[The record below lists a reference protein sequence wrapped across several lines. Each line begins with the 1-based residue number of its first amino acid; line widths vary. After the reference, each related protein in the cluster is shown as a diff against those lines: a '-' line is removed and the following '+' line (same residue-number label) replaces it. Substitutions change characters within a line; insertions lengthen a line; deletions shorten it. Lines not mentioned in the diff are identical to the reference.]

1 MTKTANRSI
10 TKIQILGALVAL
22 AWGVT
27 TLDIYFY
34 RHELLQFGIIP
45 RDPIGLRGIL
55 FAPFLHQN
63 YIHLLTDTIPFIAL
77 GWMIMAQA
85 IANFTIVSL
94 ICLVLS
100 GSSVWIFGPAA
111 DSAYLHFIGAAAL
124 INGYISYL
132 LALYYFDRRLWS
144 SALEAL
150 IIGGA
155 YWIVRTN
162 LLPVIEVSIWP
173 GSIFCGCVGG
183 IWAARLVY
191 RK

>member
-34 RHELLQFGIIP
+34 NHELLNFGIIT

-63 YIHLLTDTIPFIAL
+63 YTHLITDTIPFIAL

-100 GSSVWIFGPAA
+100 GLGAWIVGPTA
-111 DSAYLHFIGAAAL
+111 DSETLHFIGAASL
-124 INGYISYL
+124 IYSYVSYL
-132 LALYYFDRRLWS
+132 IGLYYFDRRLWS

-150 IIGGA
+150 IIGCA

-162 LLPVIEVSIWP
+162 YLPVIELSIWP

>member
-34 RHELLQFGIIP
+34 NHELLDFGIIM

-63 YIHLLTDTIPFIAL
+63 YTHLIVDTIPFVAL

-100 GSSVWIFGPAA
+100 GLGVWIFGPTA
-111 DSAYLHFIGAAAL
+111 DSAFVHFIGTAGL
-124 INGYISYL
+124 INGYVSYL
-132 LALYYFDRRLWS
+132 LALNYFDRRLRS

-150 IIGGA
+150 IIGCA

-162 LLPVIEVSIWP
+162 LPAIEVSIWP
-173 GSIFCGCVGG
+173 GGLFCGCVGG
-183 IWAARLVY
+183 IWAAKLVY

>member
-1 MTKTANRSI
+1 MTKTANRNI

-34 RHELLQFGIIP
+34 HHELLQFGILP

-55 FAPFLHQN
+55 FAPFLHSN
-63 YIHLLTDTIPFIAL
+63 YTHLIVDTIPFVAL
-77 GWMIMAQA
+77 GWLIMEQA

-94 ICLVLS
+94 ICLVLG
-100 GSSVWIFGPAA
+100 GSSAWIVGPAA
-111 DSAYLHFIGAAAL
+111 DSSFVYFIGAAPL

-132 LALYYFDRRLWS
+132 FALYYFDRRLWS
-144 SALEAL
+144 SAFEAL
-150 IIGGA
+150 AIGCA

-162 LLPVIEVSIWP
+162 LPAIELAIWP
-173 GSIFCGCVGG
+173 GSILCGCVGG

>member
-34 RHELLQFGIIP
+34 HHELLQFGITP

-55 FAPFLHQN
+55 FAPFLHHN
-63 YIHLLTDTIPFIAL
+63 YIHLITDTIPFLAL

-100 GSSVWIFGPAA
+100 GLSVWIAGPAA

-124 INGYISYL
+124 INGYLSYL

-150 IIGGA
+150 IIGCA

-162 LLPVIEVSIWP
+162 LQPIIEVSIWP

>member
-1 MTKTANRSI
+1 MRKTANRPI
-10 TKIQILGALVAL
+10 AKIQILGAIVAL

-34 RHELLQFGIIP
+34 HHELLQFGIIT

-63 YIHLLTDTIPFIAL
+63 YTHLITDTIPFLAL

-100 GSSVWIFGPAA
+100 GLGVWIVGPTA
-111 DSAYLHFIGAAAL
+111 DSASIHFIGAACL
-124 INGYISYL
+124 INGYVSYL
-132 LALYYFDRRLWS
+132 LGLYYFDRRLWS
-144 SALEAL
+144 TALEAL
-150 IIGGA
+150 IIGCA
-155 YWIVRTN
+155 YWIARTHY
-162 LLPVIEVSIWP
+162 LPVIELSVWP
-173 GSIFCGCVGG
+173 GGLFCGCIGG